1 MDSTIIHMPVLPS
14 QMGSF
19 RLVESF
25 PGSDMEEKYYKK
37 LWWDIILTILGF
49 SVIPLFVLGF
59 VIYHQYR
66 VSYSAKITESLKTL
80 AENRVGSI
88 DLFFD
93 ERISQ
98 LTTLANT
105 NPLDR
110 LRDEDYLNRVFN
122 IIQTRSKSF
131 IDLGI
136 IDEEGNH
143 LAYVGPYY
151 NILKGVNYKNE
162 EWFNAVMASG
172 VYISD
177 VFMGFRKFPHF
188 IIAVLVREKNKIWI
202 LRATI
207 NSDIIES
214 IVHAAQTGKH
224 GDAFIINRHNI
235 LQTTPRF
242 SGTLLATP
250 KTPDF
255 SSATGIKVEEI
266 DYQGEAKLYATSVIK
281 NKKWVLVIREDPK
294 DQLTPLLRARFITLS
309 ICGTGVLV
317 IILGAVF
324 ATRAMMKE
332 LIQMERKKAVSE
344 DLAMQSSKMAAL
356 GKMAAGIAHEINN
369 PLAVIG
375 EKAGWL
381 KDLLHEEDL
390 SQSSNFQEFYDAV
403 NKIELHVDRAKKVT
417 HRLLGFARR
426 MEPVHEK
433 VDINAILNDTVGF
446 LKNESRYRN
455 IDIQPDFD
463 ERLPQT
469 TSDSAQL
476 QQVFLNILN
485 NAIDAI
491 GKEGEI
497 LIKTTHM
504 AKINRLAVEISDNG
518 PGIPKEMLD
527 KIFDPF
533 FTTKEVGKGTGLG
546 LSISYSIIE
555 KLGGR
560 MLVASEEG
568 KGTTFTIYLP
578 ITGD

>member
-1 MDSTIIHMPVLPS
+1 
-14 QMGSF
+14 
-19 RLVESF
+19 
-25 PGSDMEEKYYKK
+25 MEEKYYQK
-37 LWWDIILTILGF
+37 LWWDIILTTLGF

-59 VIYHQYR
+59 VIYYQFS

-80 AENRVGSI
+80 AENRVGAI

-105 NPLDR
+105 SSLER
-110 LRDEDYLNRVFN
+110 LRNEDYLNRVFN

-162 EWFNAVMASG
+162 EWFDAVMGSG

-177 VFMGFRKFPHF
+177 IFLGFRKFPHF

-214 IVHAAQTGKH
+214 IVHAAQTGKG
-224 GDAFIINRHNI
+224 GDAFVINRNNI

-242 SGTLLATP
+242 SGALLSTP

-255 SSATGIKVEEI
+255 SAATGTGVEEMV
-266 DYQGEAKLYATSVIK
+266 YQGEAALYATSVIK
-281 NKKWVLVIREDPK
+281 NKKWILVIKEALK
-294 DQLTPLLRARFITLS
+294 EHFSPLFRARFITVLIS
-309 ICGTGVLV
+309 GAGVFL
-317 IILGAVF
+317 IILGAIF
-324 ATRAMMKE
+324 TTRAMMKE
-332 LIQMERKKAVSE
+332 LVRMERKKAASE

-390 SQSSNFQEFYDAV
+390 AQSPNYQEFADAV
-403 NKIELHVDRAKKVT
+403 SKIENHVNRAKKVT

-426 MEPVHEK
+426 MEPVQER
-433 VDINAILNDTVGF
+433 VDLNAVLDDTIGF
-446 LKNESRYRN
+446 LENDARYRN
-455 IDIQPDFD
+455 IDIQTDFD
-463 ERLPQT
+463 EKLPQT

-476 QQVFLNILN
+476 QQVFLNLLN

-491 GKEGEI
+491 GKDGEI
-497 LIKTTHM
+497 MVKTTHL
-504 AKINRLAVEISDNG
+504 AKINSMAVEISDNG
-518 PGIPKEMLD
+518 PGIPKEMVD

-546 LSISYSIIE
+546 LSISYSIID

-560 MLVASEEG
+560 MMVASEEG

-578 ITGD
+578 IR